1 MPEPLSELENDRSE
15 LLRQISGLGDFR
27 RGSITPTRGTC
38 GTPTCHCHQPQ
49 DPGHGPTWRLT
60 YKVEG
65 KTVTESFAS
74 PAALRKAQKEV
85 AEYQRL
91 RELSQEL
98 LAVNEKICRLR
109 PVPEEPTA
117 SRSSQEKKRRR
128 RFSRKSGKK

>member
-1 MPEPLSELENDRSE
+1 MPESLSDLENDRSE
-15 LLRQISGLGDFR
+15 VLHQISRLGDFR

-38 GTPTCHCHQPQ
+38 GTPSCHCHQPQ
-49 DPGHGPTWRLT
+49 DSGHGPTWRLT

-85 AEYQRL
+85 AEYQRF
-91 RELSQEL
+91 RQLSQEL

-109 PVPEEPTA
+109 PLPEELTA

-128 RFSRKSGKK
+128 RFSRRFGKK